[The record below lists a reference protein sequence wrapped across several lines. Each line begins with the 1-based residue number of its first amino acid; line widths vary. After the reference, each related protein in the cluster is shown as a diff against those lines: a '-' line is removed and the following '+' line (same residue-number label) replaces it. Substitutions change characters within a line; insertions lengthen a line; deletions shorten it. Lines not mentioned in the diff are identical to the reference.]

1 MTAQPDAAPAPVL
14 ASTGSADSAASWGV
28 VLLCHG
34 SQRGA
39 SRDECS
45 CAWAADGARFPA
57 WCPGCPNTPVGL
69 QDVAARLRH
78 SLADAAGSVIVSCL
92 EFLPPHPPQAVAM
105 LAQQGVN
112 RVVVQP
118 YLLGNGKHAT
128 LEMDEVLDDIAAAAP
143 GVAVYLADGLGAD
156 RRIADLVRDRIAA
169 LPQHAARPAA
179 AGRPVGILLVK
190 AGTQTRYDDCLWLQE
205 LGSWVEQDLTAN
217 DHSADYAVAVA
228 QSHYG
233 DPTMEDAA
241 ARLLRDRRA
250 ASIICVPY
258 LFFPGLILQRNVLGT
273 MRRLQE
279 TYPDTP
285 MWVAPPL
292 GVDDRLVAVAGD
304 RIRAAQ
310 QPQKDKPQ

>member
-1 MTAQPDAAPAPVL
+1 MTDQPAFADPNPDAAA
-14 ASTGSADSAASWGV
+14 WGV

-39 SRDECS
+39 TRDECS

-57 WCPGCPNTPVGL
+57 WCLGCPNTPVGIRDVGLRL
-69 QDVAARLRH
+69 QNRL
-78 SLADAAGSVIVSCL
+78 AGSIRQVIVSCL
-92 EFLPPHPPQAVAM
+92 EFLPPHPPEAVAM
-105 LAQQGVN
+105 LAEQGVR
-112 RVVVQP
+112 RVIVQP

-143 GVAVYLADGLGAD
+143 GVSVYLADGLGAD
-156 RRIADLVRDRIAA
+156 HRIADLVQDRIAA
-169 LPQHAARPAA
+169 LPDAA
-179 AGRPVGILLVK
+179 AHAVGGQPVGVLIVK

-205 LGSWVEQDLTAN
+205 LGGWIEQDLGPN
-217 DHSADYAVAVA
+217 FAVSVA

-241 ARLLRDRRA
+241 AHLVNNRRIG
-250 ASIICVPY
+250 SLICVPY

-273 MRRLQE
+273 MRQLQDA
-279 TYPDTP
+279 YPSIP

-304 RIRAAQ
+304 RVREAQ
-310 QPQKDKPQ
+310 LRQDTAQ

>member
-1 MTAQPDAAPAPVL
+1 MMTDQRITTPAPSAVANSDPDAAA
-14 ASTGSADSAASWGV
+14 WGV

-39 SRDECS
+39 TRDECS

-57 WCPGCPNTPVGL
+57 WCLGCPNTPVGIRDVGLRL
-69 QDVAARLRH
+69 QNRL
-78 SLADAAGSVIVSCL
+78 AGSIQQVIVSCL
-92 EFLPPHPPQAVAM
+92 EFLPPHPPEAVAM
-105 LAQQGVN
+105 LAEQGVQ
-112 RVVVQP
+112 RVIVQP

-128 LEMDEVLDDIAAAAP
+128 LEMAEVLDDIAAAAP
-143 GVAVYLADGLGAD
+143 GVSVYLADGLGAD
-156 RRIADLVRDRIAA
+156 HRIADLVKDRIAA
-169 LPQHAARPAA
+169 LPGAA
-179 AGRPVGILLVK
+179 ANAVGGRPVGILVVK

-205 LGSWVEQDLTAN
+205 LGSWIEHDLGAN
-217 DHSADYAVAVA
+217 FAVAIA

-233 DPTMEDAA
+233 DPTMDAA
-241 ARLLRDRRA
+241 AANLVNDRRVG
-250 ASIICVPY
+250 SLICVPY

-279 TYPDTP
+279 TYPAIP

-304 RIRAAQ
+304 RVREAQ
-310 QPQKDKPQ
+310 RRQDTP